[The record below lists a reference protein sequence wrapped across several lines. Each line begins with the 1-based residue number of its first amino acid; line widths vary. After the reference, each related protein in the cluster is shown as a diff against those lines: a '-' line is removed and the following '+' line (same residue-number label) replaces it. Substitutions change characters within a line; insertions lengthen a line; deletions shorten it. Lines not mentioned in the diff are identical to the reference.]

1 MPRQH
6 PFFSYPPLAKAQPAL
21 THCRHPFHPPTAHTG
36 FRLSAVTRT
45 FLPTPESAGGTSS
58 ISSPSTSAMH
68 RKSSPK
74 SLSESCRHSLLTT
87 APPAEKTVSTLENPK
102 VLRDFSKVLTVFSH
116 PNSAWEGECL
126 AAVRR
131 WSSCFLL
138 RHSAC
143 SALQLRRRQCL
154 MGDNRGNILR
164 RRTMYAGMRP
174 PTITRVTAE
183 IISAMP

>member
-1 MPRQH
+1 MQMLKKGEDLFSKKGEKSRGRATCRRMKNASRRRQDT
-6 PFFSYPPLAKAQPAL
+6 AECIRRVKAIFP
-21 THCRHPFHPPTAHTG
+21 
-36 FRLSAVTRT
+36 V
-45 FLPTPESAGGTSS
+45 
-58 ISSPSTSAMH
+58 STSV
-68 RKSSPK
+68 
-74 SLSESCRHSLLTT
+74 
-87 APPAEKTVSTLENPK
+87 KTVSTLENPK

-131 WSSCFLL
+131 WSSCVLL